1 MNVQILEAQ
10 PDNLLAVLQLL
21 ERVDLP
27 TEGVKEHF
35 VSFLVGLKTSA
46 DSSTDA
52 QVIACVGL
60 EMYGPSA
67 LLRSLAIHLSY
78 QGKGFG
84 KKMVEAA
91 STWAKEHDVRQ
102 LFLLTD
108 SAVDFFHKLGFTNI
122 NRNLVPQGVRQSI
135 EFTKLCPTAPC
146 LTKKI

>member
-1 MNVQILEAQ
+1 MNVQIREAQ

-21 ERVDLP
+21 ETVDLP

-35 VSFLVGLKTSA
+35 FSFLVGLKTSA
-46 DSSTDA
+46 DSPDSA

-60 EMYGPSA
+60 ELYIPSA
-67 LLRSLAIHLSY
+67 LLRSLAIHPSY
-78 QGKGFG
+78 QGKGLG

-91 STWAKEHDVRQ
+91 STLAKKNNVRQ

-108 SAVDFFHKLGFTNI
+108 SAVDFFYKLGFTNI

-146 LTKKI
+146 LAKTI

>member
-1 MNVQILEAQ
+1 MNLS
-10 PDNLLAVLQLL
+10 AVLQLL
-21 ERVDLP
+21 ETVDLP

-35 VSFLVGLKTSA
+35 ISFLVGLETHA
-46 DSSTDA
+46 DSPDDA

-60 EMYGPSA
+60 ELYIPSA
-67 LLRSLAIHLSY
+67 LLRSLAIHPSY
-78 QGKGFG
+78 QGKGLG

-91 STWAKEHDVRQ
+91 SSWAKKHNVRQ

-108 SAVDFFHKLGFTNI
+108 SAVDFFNKLGFTDI
-122 NRNLVPQGVRQSI
+122 NRDQVPQDIRQSI